1 MKTVRK
7 TFLLLTAFSLFANV
21 FATDPEILWWRVQN
35 EDDPESFENVK
46 VTALDGSQ
54 VKAVDLDYQGKSVN
68 AARLRVIGGG
78 VDTYLQFA
86 DPAVPAMS
94 QTFAPLPGDFYNDL
108 SGYTGAAYSFAVELG
123 NWEDDSWTIM
133 ASSGYVTFDT
143 LKNEMHHVYN
153 WSNIDTNIAMPWL
166 PSFTVP
172 EPCSGLLLLLGGGLL
187 ALRRRRRA

>member
-7 TFLLLTAFSLFANV
+7 TFLLLTAFSLFANA
-21 FATDPEILWWRVQN
+21 FATDPEILWWRVQD

-54 VKAVDLDYQGKSVN
+54 VNAVDLKYQGKSVN
-68 AARLRVIGGG
+68 AARLHVVGGG
-78 VDTYLQFA
+78 VDTYLPFA
-86 DPAVPAMS
+86 DPDVPGMS

-108 SGYTGAAYSFAVELG
+108 SAYTGAAYSFAVELG
-123 NWEDDSWTIM
+123 NWHDDSWTIM
-133 ASSGYVTFDT
+133 ATSGYVTFNT
-143 LKNEMHHVYN
+143 LKYDMHHVHN
-153 WSNIDTNIAMPWL
+153 WTDITTNIAMPWL

-187 ALRRRRRA
+187 ALMRRRRV

>member
-7 TFLLLTAFSLFANV
+7 TFLLLTAFSLFANA
-21 FATDPEILWWRVQN
+21 FATDPEILWWRVQD
-35 EDDPESFENVK
+35 EGDPESFENVK
-46 VTALDGSQ
+46 VTAVDGSQ
-54 VKAVDLDYQGKSVN
+54 VNAVDLDYQGKSVN

-78 VDTYLQFA
+78 VDKYLPFV
-86 DPAVPAMS
+86 DPNEPMN

-108 SGYTGAAYSFAVELG
+108 SGYTGAEYSFAVELG
-123 NWEDDSWTIM
+123 NWQDDSWTIM

-143 LKNEMHHVYN
+143 LKNDMHHVYN
-153 WSNIDTNIAMPWL
+153 WTNIGSNIAMPWL